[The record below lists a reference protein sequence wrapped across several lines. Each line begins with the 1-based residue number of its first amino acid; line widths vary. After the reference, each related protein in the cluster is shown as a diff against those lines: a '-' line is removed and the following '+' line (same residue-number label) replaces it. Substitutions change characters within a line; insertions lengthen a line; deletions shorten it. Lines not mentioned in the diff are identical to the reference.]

1 MKGILKYVRWLW
13 SHSVGARGAIL
24 VNILLGS
31 LTVGLNLL
39 FIFLCKRLVDI
50 ATGVEAGS
58 LGMYTAVILSVV
70 VLRLVV
76 NAVNV
81 RVENLTNSKM
91 NFIIRKDLYSNL
103 LYAEWLGKEKRHTGD
118 TVNRLESDVSTV
130 TNVIVSDVP
139 QIFTT
144 VVQLLAALVFLCT
157 MEWRLAAL
165 LVLITPIFILFSRIF
180 VRRLREMT
188 RGIRETESEVQSHLQ
203 ESLQHR
209 MVIQSMEN
217 EGRME
222 DRLDDLQD
230 REYGQIKER
239 TRFNIIARTMVG
251 AAFSFGYIAAFL
263 WGVYGISEGALTF
276 GIMTAFLQLVGQV
289 QRPLVNLT
297 RQIPSLIYSTT
308 SIDRLMEM
316 EDAPKEVAGHPVKL
330 AGPAGIR
337 VEDLDYR
344 YPDGQRMILR
354 GLTFDFPPLSRTAI
368 VGETGSGK
376 STLIRL
382 MLALLKPVNGRV
394 VLYDGTQEVPAS
406 AATRC
411 NLVYVPQGNTL
422 FSGSVRENLRMGNP
436 EATEE
441 EMKAALE
448 TAVADFVFSLPD
460 GMDTRCGEGGAGLSE
475 GQAQRIAIAR
485 GLLRPGSIL
494 LLDEFSSSL
503 DPETEQRLM
512 DNLTKKAA
520 GKTMIFI
527 THRERI
533 AQLCERDLHYPPR
546 KDRAAVRAD
555 LPDRPAALINVPPS
569 FSHCAARRRRAGC

>member
-13 SHSVGARGAIL
+13 SHSVGARASIL
-24 VNILLGS
+24 VNILLGT

-58 LGMYTAVILSVV
+58 LGEYTVFVLAVV

-76 NAVNV
+76 STINV

-91 NFIIRKDLYSNL
+91 NFIIRKGLYSNL

-130 TNVIVSDVP
+130 TNVIVSDFP

-144 VVQLLAALVFLCT
+144 LVQLVAAIVFLCT

-165 LVLITPIFILFSRIF
+165 LVLITPLFILFSRIF

-239 TRFNIIARTMVG
+239 TRFNVIARSMVG

-263 WGVYGISEGALTF
+263 WGVYGISKGTLTY
-276 GIMTAFLQLVGQV
+276 GVMTAFLQLVGQV

-297 RQIPSLIYSTT
+297 RQIPGLIYSST

-316 EDAPKEVAGHPVKL
+316 EDAPKEVAGDPVRL

-337 VEDLDYR
+337 VENLDYR
-344 YPDGQRMILR
+344 YPDGKRMILKD
-354 GLTFDFPPLSRTAI
+354 LTFDFPPLSRTAI
-368 VGETGSGK
+368 VGETGAGK

-382 MLALLKPVNGRV
+382 MLALLKPVGGRV
-394 VLYDGTQEVPAS
+394 VLYDEAQETPAS

-422 FSGSVRENLRMGNP
+422 FSGSVRENLLMGKP
-436 EATEE
+436 DATED

-448 TAVADFVFSLPD
+448 TAVADFVYSLPD
-460 GMDTRCGEGGAGLSE
+460 GLETRCGEGGSGLSE
-475 GQAQRIAIAR
+475 GQSQRIAIAR

-503 DPETEQRLM
+503 DPETEQKLM

-533 AQLCERDLHYPPR
+533 AQLCERTCR
-546 KDRAAVRAD
+546 IDR
-555 LPDRPAALINVPPS
+555 L
-569 FSHCAARRRRAGC
+569 F

>member
-1 MKGILKYVRWLW
+1 MKEILKYFRWLW
-13 SHSVGARGAIL
+13 SHSVGARGAVI

-31 LTVGLNLL
+31 LNVCLNLF

-50 ATGVEAGS
+50 ATGAAAGS
-58 LGMYTAVILSVV
+58 LGIYTAVVLCVII
-70 VLRLVV
+70 LRLVIS
-76 NAVNV
+76 AVNV

-91 NFIIRKDLYSNL
+91 NFIIRKGLYSNL
-103 LYAEWLGKEKRHTGD
+103 LYSEWLGKERRHTGD
-118 TVNRLESDVSTV
+118 TVNRLETDVSTV
-130 TNVIVSDVP
+130 TNVICSDVP

-144 VVQLLAALVFLCT
+144 LFQLVAAACFLCT
-157 MEWRLAAL
+157 LDWRLAAL
-165 LVLITPIFILFSRIF
+165 LVLVTPLFILFSRVF

-188 RGIRETESEVQSHLQ
+188 RGIRETESQVQSHLQ

-222 DRLDDLQD
+222 GRLDDLQD

-239 TRFNIIARTMVG
+239 TRFNIIARTIVS

-263 WGVYGISEGALTF
+263 WGVYGISKGSITF
-276 GIMTAFLQLVGQV
+276 GVMTAFLQLVGQV
-289 QRPLVNLT
+289 QRPVVSLT
-297 RQIPSLIYSTT
+297 RQVPSFIYSST
-308 SIDRLMEM
+308 SIDRLMEL
-316 EDAPKEVAGHPVKL
+316 EDAPKEETGESVKL
-330 AGPAGIR
+330 SGPAGIR
-337 VEDLDYR
+337 VEGVSYR
-344 YPDGQRMILR
+344 YPDGHRMILKD
-354 GLTFDFPPLSRTAI
+354 LSFDFPPLSRTAI
-368 VGETGSGK
+368 VGETGAGK

-382 MLALLKPVNGRV
+382 MLALLKPVEGKV
-394 VLYDGTQEVPAS
+394 VLYDDGREVPAS

-422 FSGSVRENLRMGNP
+422 FSGTVRENLLMGDP

-441 EMKAALE
+441 RMKAALE
-448 TAVADFVFSLPD
+448 TAVAGFVFDLPD

-503 DPETEQRLM
+503 DSETEEKLM
-512 DNLTKKAA
+512 GNLMRKAA
-520 GKTMIFI
+520 DKTMIFI

-533 AQLCERDLHYPPR
+533 AQLCGHICRI
-546 KDRAAVRAD
+546 DRLA
-555 LPDRPAALINVPPS
+555 
-569 FSHCAARRRRAGC
+569 

>member
-13 SHSVGARGAIL
+13 SHSVGARASIL
-24 VNILLGS
+24 VNILLGT

-50 ATGVEAGS
+50 ATGVVAGS
-58 LGMYTAVILSVV
+58 LGEYTVFVLAVV

-76 NAVNV
+76 STINV

-91 NFIIRKDLYSNL
+91 NFIIRKGLYSNL

-130 TNVIVSDVP
+130 TNVIASDFP

-144 VVQLLAALVFLCT
+144 LVQLVAAIVFLCT

-165 LVLITPIFILFSRIF
+165 LVLITPLFILFSRIF

-239 TRFNIIARTMVG
+239 TRFNVIARSMVG

-263 WGVYGISEGALTF
+263 WGVYGISKGTLTY
-276 GIMTAFLQLVGQV
+276 GVMTAFLQLVGQV

-297 RQIPSLIYSTT
+297 RQIPGLIYSST

-316 EDAPKEVAGHPVKL
+316 EDAPKEVAGDPVRL

-337 VEDLDYR
+337 VENLDYR
-344 YPDGQRMILR
+344 YPDGKRMILKD
-354 GLTFDFPPLSRTAI
+354 LTFDFPPLSRTAI
-368 VGETGSGK
+368 VGETGAGK

-382 MLALLKPVNGRV
+382 MLALLKPVGGRV
-394 VLYDGTQEVPAS
+394 VLYDEAQEAPAS

-422 FSGSVRENLRMGNP
+422 FSGSVRENLLMGKP
-436 EATEE
+436 DATED

-448 TAVADFVFSLPD
+448 TAVAGFVYSLPD
-460 GMDTRCGEGGAGLSE
+460 GLETRCGEGGSGLSE
-475 GQAQRIAIAR
+475 GQSQRIAIAR

-503 DPETEQRLM
+503 DPETEQKLM

-533 AQLCERDLHYPPR
+533 AQLCERTCR
-546 KDRAAVRAD
+546 IDR
-555 LPDRPAALINVPPS
+555 LS
-569 FSHCAARRRRAGC
+569 

>member
-1 MKGILKYVRWLW
+1 MKEILKYTRWLW

-58 LGMYTAVILSVV
+58 LGPYTVFVLSVV

-76 NAVNV
+76 ATINV

-91 NFIIRKDLYSNL
+91 NFIIRKGLYSNL

-130 TNVIVSDVP
+130 TNVIVSDFP

-144 VVQLLAALVFLCT
+144 LVQLVAAIVFLCT

-165 LVLITPIFILFSRIF
+165 LVLITPLFILFSRIF

-239 TRFNIIARTMVG
+239 TRFNVIARSMVG

-263 WGVYGISEGALTF
+263 WGVYGISKGTLTY
-276 GIMTAFLQLVGQV
+276 GVMTAFLQLVGQV

-297 RQIPSLIYSTT
+297 RQIPSLIYSST

-316 EDAPKEVAGHPVKL
+316 EDAPKVVAGDPVRL

-337 VEDLDYR
+337 VENLDYR
-344 YPDGQRMILR
+344 YPDGKRMILKD
-354 GLTFDFPPLSRTAI
+354 LTFDFPPLSRTAI
-368 VGETGSGK
+368 VGETGVGK

-382 MLALLKPVNGRV
+382 MLALLKPVGGRV
-394 VLYDGTQEVPAS
+394 VLYDEAQEVSAS

-436 EATEE
+436 DATED

-460 GMDTRCGEGGAGLSE
+460 GLDTRCGEGGSGLSE
-475 GQAQRIAIAR
+475 GQSQRIAIAR

-503 DPETEQRLM
+503 DPETEQKLM

-533 AQLCERDLHYPPR
+533 AQLCERTCR
-546 KDRAAVRAD
+546 IDR
-555 LPDRPAALINVPPS
+555 LP
-569 FSHCAARRRRAGC
+569 

>member
-13 SHSVGARGAIL
+13 SHSVGARASIL
-24 VNILLGS
+24 VNILLGT

-50 ATGVEAGS
+50 ATGVVAGS
-58 LGMYTAVILSVV
+58 LGEYTVFVLAVV

-76 NAVNV
+76 STINV

-91 NFIIRKDLYSNL
+91 NFIIRKGLYSNL

-130 TNVIVSDVP
+130 TNVIASDFP

-144 VVQLLAALVFLCT
+144 LVQLVAAIVFLCT

-165 LVLITPIFILFSRIF
+165 LVLITPLFILFSRIF

-239 TRFNIIARTMVG
+239 TRFNVIARSMVG

-263 WGVYGISEGALTF
+263 WGVYGISKGTLTY
-276 GIMTAFLQLVGQV
+276 GVMTAFLQLVGQV

-297 RQIPSLIYSTT
+297 RQIPGLIYSST

-316 EDAPKEVAGHPVKL
+316 EDAPKEVAGDPVRL

-337 VEDLDYR
+337 VENLDYR
-344 YPDGQRMILR
+344 YPDGKRMILKD
-354 GLTFDFPPLSRTAI
+354 LTFDFPPLSRTAI
-368 VGETGSGK
+368 VGETGAGK

-382 MLALLKPVNGRV
+382 MLALLKPVGGRV
-394 VLYDGTQEVPAS
+394 VLYDEAQETPAS

-422 FSGSVRENLRMGNP
+422 FSGSVRENLLMGKP
-436 EATEE
+436 DATEE

-448 TAVADFVFSLPD
+448 TAVADFVYSLPD
-460 GMDTRCGEGGAGLSE
+460 GLETRCGEGGSGLSE
-475 GQAQRIAIAR
+475 GQSQRIAIAR

-503 DPETEQRLM
+503 DPETEQKLM

-533 AQLCERDLHYPPR
+533 AQLCERTCR
-546 KDRAAVRAD
+546 IDR
-555 LPDRPAALINVPPS
+555 LS
-569 FSHCAARRRRAGC
+569 

>member
-1 MKGILKYVRWLW
+1 M
-13 SHSVGARGAIL
+13 
-24 VNILLGS
+24 NILLGS
-31 LTVGLNLL
+31 VNVGLNLL

-50 ATGVEAGS
+50 ATGVVTGS
-58 LGMYTAVILSVV
+58 LGLYTAVILSVV
-70 VLRLVV
+70 VIRLLVS
-76 NAVNV
+76 AVNV

-130 TNVIVSDVP
+130 TDVIVSDVP

-144 VVQLLAALVFLCT
+144 VVQLVAALVFLCT

-165 LVLITPIFILFSRIF
+165 LVLITPLFILFSRVFI
-180 VRRLREMT
+180 RRLREMT

-222 DRLDDLQD
+222 DRLDNLQD

-239 TRFNIIARTMVG
+239 TRFNIIARTMMG

-263 WGVYGISEGALTF
+263 WGVYGISSGALTF
-276 GIMTAFLQLVGQV
+276 GVMTAFLQLVGQV

-316 EDAPKEVAGHPVKL
+316 EDAPKEVAGDPVKL
-330 AGPAGIR
+330 AGAAGIR
-337 VEDLDYR
+337 VENLDYR
-344 YPDGQRMILR
+344 YPDGKQMILKD
-354 GLTFDFPPLSRTAI
+354 LTFDFPPLSRTAI

-382 MLALLKPVNGRV
+382 MLALLKPVGGRV

-406 AATRC
+406 SATRC

-422 FSGSVRENLRMGNP
+422 FSGSVRENLLMGNP
-436 EATEE
+436 DATDD

-460 GMDTRCGEGGAGLSE
+460 GMETRCGEGGSGLSE
-475 GQAQRIAIAR
+475 GQSQRIAIAR

-503 DPETEQRLM
+503 DPETEQKLM
-512 DNLTKKAA
+512 DNLTKKSA

-527 THRERI
+527 KHGERI
-533 AQLCERDLHYPPR
+533 AQLCERTCR
-546 KDRAAVRAD
+546 IDR
-555 LPDRPAALINVPPS
+555 LP
-569 FSHCAARRRRAGC
+569 

>member
-13 SHSVGARGAIL
+13 SHSVGARGAIQ

-31 LTVGLNLL
+31 LNVGLNLL
-39 FIFLCKRLVDI
+39 FIYLCKRLVDI
-50 ATGVEAGS
+50 ATGVAAGN
-58 LGMYTAVILSVV
+58 LGMYTAIVLSVV
-70 VLRLVV
+70 VIRLVV
-76 NAVNV
+76 TAVNV
-81 RVENLTNSKM
+81 RVENLTNSRM
-91 NFIIRKDLYSNL
+91 NFIIRKGLYSNL

-144 VVQLLAALVFLCT
+144 VVQLVAAIVFLCT

-165 LVLITPIFILFSRIF
+165 LVLITPLFILFSRIF

-239 TRFNIIARTMVG
+239 TRINIIARSMVG

-263 WGVYGISEGALTF
+263 WGVYGISRGSLTY
-276 GIMTAFLQLVGQV
+276 GVMTAFLQLVGQV

-330 AGPAGIR
+330 AGAAGIR
-337 VEDLDYR
+337 VENLDYS
-344 YPDGQRMILR
+344 YPDGKRMILQD
-354 GLTFDFPPLSRTAI
+354 LTFDFPPLSRTAI
-368 VGETGSGK
+368 VGETGAGK

-382 MLALLKPVNGRV
+382 MLALLKPVDGRV
-394 VLYDGTQEVPAS
+394 VLYDGAQEVPAS
-406 AATRC
+406 VATRC

-436 EATEE
+436 DATEE

-460 GMDTRCGEGGAGLSE
+460 GLETRCGEGGSGLSE
-475 GQAQRIAIAR
+475 GQSQRIAIAR

-503 DPETEQRLM
+503 DPETEQKLM

-533 AQLCERDLHYPPR
+533 AQLCERTCR
-546 KDRAAVRAD
+546 IDR
-555 LPDRPAALINVPPS
+555 LS
-569 FSHCAARRRRAGC
+569 

>member
-13 SHSVGARGAIL
+13 SHSVGARASIL
-24 VNILLGS
+24 VNILLGT

-50 ATGVEAGS
+50 ATGVVAGS
-58 LGMYTAVILSVV
+58 LGEYTVFVLAVV

-76 NAVNV
+76 STINV

-91 NFIIRKDLYSNL
+91 NFIIRKGLYSNL

-130 TNVIVSDVP
+130 TNVIASDFP

-144 VVQLLAALVFLCT
+144 LVQLVAAIVFLCT

-165 LVLITPIFILFSRIF
+165 LVLITPLFILFSRIF

-217 EGRME
+217 ESRME

-239 TRFNIIARTMVG
+239 TRFNVIARSMVG

-263 WGVYGISEGALTF
+263 WGVYGISKGTLTY
-276 GIMTAFLQLVGQV
+276 GVMTAFLQLVGQV

-297 RQIPSLIYSTT
+297 RQIPGLIYSST

-316 EDAPKEVAGHPVKL
+316 EDAPKEVAGDPVRL

-337 VEDLDYR
+337 VENLDYR
-344 YPDGQRMILR
+344 YPDGKRMILKD
-354 GLTFDFPPLSRTAI
+354 LTFDFPPLSRTAI
-368 VGETGSGK
+368 VGETGAGK

-382 MLALLKPVNGRV
+382 MLALLKPVGGRV
-394 VLYDGTQEVPAS
+394 VLYDEAQEAPAS

-422 FSGSVRENLRMGNP
+422 FSGSVRENLLMGKHD
-436 EATEE
+436 ATED

-448 TAVADFVFSLPD
+448 TAVADFVYALPD
-460 GMDTRCGEGGAGLSE
+460 GLETRCGEGGSGLSE
-475 GQAQRIAIAR
+475 GQSQRIAIAR

-503 DPETEQRLM
+503 DPETEQKLM

-533 AQLCERDLHYPPR
+533 AQLCERTCR
-546 KDRAAVRAD
+546 IDR
-555 LPDRPAALINVPPS
+555 LS
-569 FSHCAARRRRAGC
+569 

>member
-1 MKGILKYVRWLW
+1 MKAILKYLRWLW
-13 SHSVGARGAIL
+13 SHSVGARGAVL
-24 VNILLGS
+24 LNILLGT
-31 LTVGLNLL
+31 LNVGLNLF

-50 ATGVEAGS
+50 ATGAATGS
-58 LGMYTAVILSVV
+58 LGMYTATVLAVV
-70 VLRLVV
+70 VLRLVFS
-76 NAVNV
+76 AVNV

-91 NFIIRKDLYSNL
+91 NFVIRKGLYSNL

-118 TVNRLESDVSTV
+118 TVNRLETDVSTV

-144 VVQLLAALVFLCT
+144 VVQMVAAIVFLCT

-165 LVLITPIFILFSRIF
+165 LVLITPLFILFSRVF

-239 TRFNIIARTMVG
+239 TRFNIIARTMIG

-263 WGVYGISEGALTF
+263 WGVYGISKGSLTF
-276 GIMTAFLQLVGQV
+276 GVMTAFLQLVGQV

-297 RQIPSLIYSTT
+297 RQIPSFVYSTT

-316 EDAPKEVAGHPVKL
+316 EDAPKEVVGEPLKL
-330 AGPAGIR
+330 AGTAGVR
-337 VEDLDYR
+337 VEDLSYR
-344 YPDGQRMILR
+344 YPDGKRMILKN
-354 GLTFDFPPLSRTAI
+354 LSFDFPPLSRTAI

-382 MLALLKPVNGRV
+382 MLALLKPVGGQV
-394 VLYDGTQEVPAS
+394 FLYDGEQEVPAS

-422 FSGSVRENLRMGNP
+422 FSGSVRENLLMGNP
-436 EATEE
+436 KATEE
-441 EMKAALE
+441 QMYAALE
-448 TAVADFVFSLPD
+448 TAVAGFVFSLPE
-460 GMDTRCGEGGAGLSE
+460 GLDTRCGERGAGLSE

-503 DPETEQRLM
+503 DPETEAKLM

-533 AQLCERDLHYPPR
+533 ANLCERTCR
-546 KDRAAVRAD
+546 IDR
-555 LPDRPAALINVPPS
+555 LP
-569 FSHCAARRRRAGC
+569 

>member
-13 SHSVGARGAIL
+13 SHSVGARASIL
-24 VNILLGS
+24 VNILLGT

-50 ATGVEAGS
+50 ATGVVAGS
-58 LGMYTAVILSVV
+58 LGEYTVFVLAVV

-76 NAVNV
+76 STINV

-91 NFIIRKDLYSNL
+91 NFIIRKGLYSNL

-130 TNVIVSDVP
+130 TNVIASDFP

-144 VVQLLAALVFLCT
+144 LVQLVAAIVFLCT

-165 LVLITPIFILFSRIF
+165 LVLITPLFILFSRIF

-239 TRFNIIARTMVG
+239 TRFNVIARSMVG

-263 WGVYGISEGALTF
+263 WGVYGISKGTLTY
-276 GIMTAFLQLVGQV
+276 GVMTAFLQLVGQV

-297 RQIPSLIYSTT
+297 RQIPGLIYSST

-316 EDAPKEVAGHPVKL
+316 EDAPKEVAGDPVRL

-337 VEDLDYR
+337 VENLDYR
-344 YPDGQRMILR
+344 YPDGKRMILKD
-354 GLTFDFPPLSRTAI
+354 LTFDFPPLSRTAI
-368 VGETGSGK
+368 VGETGAGK

-382 MLALLKPVNGRV
+382 MLALLKPVGGRV
-394 VLYDGTQEVPAS
+394 VLYDEAQETPAS

-422 FSGSVRENLRMGNP
+422 FSGSVRENLLMGKP
-436 EATEE
+436 DATED

-448 TAVADFVFSLPD
+448 TAVADFVYSLPD
-460 GMDTRCGEGGAGLSE
+460 GLETRCGEGGSGLSE
-475 GQAQRIAIAR
+475 GQSQRIAIAR

-503 DPETEQRLM
+503 DPETEQKLM

-533 AQLCERDLHYPPR
+533 AQLCERTCR
-546 KDRAAVRAD
+546 IDR
-555 LPDRPAALINVPPS
+555 LP
-569 FSHCAARRRRAGC
+569 

>member
-1 MKGILKYVRWLW
+1 MKEILKYTRWLW

-58 LGMYTAVILSVV
+58 LGPYTVFVLSVV

-76 NAVNV
+76 ATINV

-91 NFIIRKDLYSNL
+91 NFIIRKGLYSNL

-130 TNVIVSDVP
+130 TNVIVSDFP

-144 VVQLLAALVFLCT
+144 LVQLVAAIVFLCT

-165 LVLITPIFILFSRIF
+165 LVLITPLFILFSRIF

-239 TRFNIIARTMVG
+239 TRFNVIARSMVG

-263 WGVYGISEGALTF
+263 WGVYGISKGTLTY
-276 GIMTAFLQLVGQV
+276 GVMTAFLQLVGQV

-297 RQIPSLIYSTT
+297 RQIPSLIYSST

-316 EDAPKEVAGHPVKL
+316 EDAPKVVAGDSVRL

-337 VEDLDYR
+337 VENLDYR
-344 YPDGQRMILR
+344 YPDGKRMILKD
-354 GLTFDFPPLSRTAI
+354 LTFDFPPLSRTAI
-368 VGETGSGK
+368 VGETGVGK

-382 MLALLKPVNGRV
+382 MLALLKPVGGRV
-394 VLYDGTQEVPAS
+394 ALYDEAQEVPAS

-436 EATEE
+436 DATED

-460 GMDTRCGEGGAGLSE
+460 GLDTRCGEGGSGLSE
-475 GQAQRIAIAR
+475 GQSQRIAIAR

-503 DPETEQRLM
+503 DPETEQKLM

-533 AQLCERDLHYPPR
+533 AQLCERTCR
-546 KDRAAVRAD
+546 IDRM
-555 LPDRPAALINVPPS
+555 P
-569 FSHCAARRRRAGC
+569 

>member
-13 SHSVGARGAIL
+13 SHSVGARASIL
-24 VNILLGS
+24 VNILLGT

-50 ATGVEAGS
+50 ATGVVAGS
-58 LGMYTAVILSVV
+58 LGEYTVFVLAVVL
-70 VLRLVV
+70 LRLVV
-76 NAVNV
+76 STINV

-91 NFIIRKDLYSNL
+91 NFIIRKGLYSNL

-130 TNVIVSDVP
+130 TNVIASDFP

-144 VVQLLAALVFLCT
+144 LVQLVAAIVFLCT

-165 LVLITPIFILFSRIF
+165 LVLITPLFILFSRIF

-239 TRFNIIARTMVG
+239 TRFNVIARSMVG

-263 WGVYGISEGALTF
+263 WGVYGISKGTLTY
-276 GIMTAFLQLVGQV
+276 GVMTAFLQLVGQV

-297 RQIPSLIYSTT
+297 RQIPGLIYSST

-316 EDAPKEVAGHPVKL
+316 EDAPKEVAGDPVRL

-337 VEDLDYR
+337 VENLDYR
-344 YPDGQRMILR
+344 YPDGKRMILKD
-354 GLTFDFPPLSRTAI
+354 LTFDFPPLSRTAI
-368 VGETGSGK
+368 VGETGAGK

-382 MLALLKPVNGRV
+382 MLALLKPVGGRV
-394 VLYDGTQEVPAS
+394 VLYDEAQETPAS

-422 FSGSVRENLRMGNP
+422 FSGSVRENLLMGKP
-436 EATEE
+436 DATED

-448 TAVADFVFSLPD
+448 TAVADFVYSLPD
-460 GMDTRCGEGGAGLSE
+460 GLETRCGEGGSGLSE
-475 GQAQRIAIAR
+475 GQSQRIAIAR

-503 DPETEQRLM
+503 DPETEQKLM

-533 AQLCERDLHYPPR
+533 AQLCERTCR
-546 KDRAAVRAD
+546 IDR
-555 LPDRPAALINVPPS
+555 LS
-569 FSHCAARRRRAGC
+569 

>member
-13 SHSVGARGAIL
+13 SHSVGARGAVL

-31 LTVGLNLL
+31 LSVGLNLL

-50 ATGVEAGS
+50 ATGVLPDS
-58 LGMYTAVILSVV
+58 LSLYTAFVLVVV
-70 VLRLVV
+70 VLRL
-76 NAVNV
+76 AVTALNV

-118 TVNRLESDVSTV
+118 TVNRLETDVSTV
-130 TNVIVSDVP
+130 TSVICSDFP

-144 VVQLLAALVFLCT
+144 LIQLVAAVVFLCT
-157 MEWRLAAL
+157 LEWRLAAL
-165 LVLITPIFILFSRIF
+165 LVLITPLFIVFSRIF
-180 VRRLREMT
+180 IHRLREMT
-188 RGIRETESEVQSHLQ
+188 RGIRETESQVQSHLQ

-239 TRFNIIARTMVG
+239 TRFNIIARTMVS
-251 AAFSFGYIAAFL
+251 AAFSLGYIAAFL
-263 WGVYGISEGALTF
+263 WGVYGISKGAITF
-276 GIMTAFLQLVGQV
+276 GVMTAFLQLVGQV
-289 QRPLVNLT
+289 QRPLVNLA
-297 RQIPSLIYSTT
+297 RQIPSFIYSTT

-316 EDAPKEVAGHPVKL
+316 EDAPKEVTGDPVKL

-344 YPDGQRMILR
+344 YPDGQRMILQ

-382 MLALLKPVNGRV
+382 MLALLKPVSGRV
-394 VLYDGTQEVPAS
+394 FLYDGTQEVPAS

-533 AQLCERDLHYPPR
+533 AQLCERTCR
-546 KDRAAVRAD
+546 IDR
-555 LPDRPAALINVPPS
+555 LS
-569 FSHCAARRRRAGC
+569 

>member
-1 MKGILKYVRWLW
+1 MKEILKYTRWLW

-50 ATGVEAGS
+50 ATGVVAGS
-58 LGMYTAVILSVV
+58 LGEYTVFVLSVV
-70 VLRLVV
+70 VLRL
-76 NAVNV
+76 AVSTINV

-91 NFIIRKDLYSNL
+91 NFIIRKGLYSNL

-130 TNVIVSDVP
+130 TNVIASDFP

-144 VVQLLAALVFLCT
+144 LVQLVAAIIFLCT

-165 LVLITPIFILFSRIF
+165 LVLITPLFILFSRIF

-239 TRFNIIARTMVG
+239 TRFNVIARSMVG

-263 WGVYGISEGALTF
+263 WGVYGISKGTLTY
-276 GIMTAFLQLVGQV
+276 GVMTAFLQLVGQV

-297 RQIPSLIYSTT
+297 RQIPGLIYSST

-316 EDAPKEVAGHPVKL
+316 EDAPKEVAGDPVRL

-337 VEDLDYR
+337 VENLDYR
-344 YPDGQRMILR
+344 YPDGQRMILKD
-354 GLTFDFPPLSRTAI
+354 LTFDFPPLSRTAI
-368 VGETGSGK
+368 VGETGAGK

-382 MLALLKPVNGRV
+382 MLALLKPVGGRV
-394 VLYDGTQEVPAS
+394 VLYDEAQETPAS

-422 FSGSVRENLRMGNP
+422 FSGSVRENLLMGKP
-436 EATEE
+436 DATED

-448 TAVADFVFSLPD
+448 TAVADFVYSLPD
-460 GMDTRCGEGGAGLSE
+460 GLETRCGEGGSGLSE
-475 GQAQRIAIAR
+475 GQSQRIAIAR

-503 DPETEQRLM
+503 DPETEQKLM

-533 AQLCERDLHYPPR
+533 AQLCERTCR
-546 KDRAAVRAD
+546 IDR
-555 LPDRPAALINVPPS
+555 LS
-569 FSHCAARRRRAGC
+569 

>member
-13 SHSVGARGAIL
+13 SHSVGARASIL
-24 VNILLGS
+24 VNILLGT

-50 ATGVEAGS
+50 ATGVVAGS
-58 LGMYTAVILSVV
+58 LGEYTVFVLAVV

-76 NAVNV
+76 STINV

-91 NFIIRKDLYSNL
+91 NFIIRKGLYSNL

-130 TNVIVSDVP
+130 TNVIASDFP

-144 VVQLLAALVFLCT
+144 LVQLVAAIVFLCT

-165 LVLITPIFILFSRIF
+165 LVLITPLFILFSRIF

-239 TRFNIIARTMVG
+239 TRFNVIARSMVG

-263 WGVYGISEGALTF
+263 WGVYGISKGTLTY
-276 GIMTAFLQLVGQV
+276 GVMTAFLQLVGQV

-297 RQIPSLIYSTT
+297 RQIPGLIYSST

-316 EDAPKEVAGHPVKL
+316 EDAPKEVAGDPVRL

-337 VEDLDYR
+337 VENLDYR
-344 YPDGQRMILR
+344 YPDGKRMILKD
-354 GLTFDFPPLSRTAI
+354 LTFDFPPLSRTAI
-368 VGETGSGK
+368 VGETGAGK

-382 MLALLKPVNGRV
+382 MLALLKPVGGRV
-394 VLYDGTQEVPAS
+394 VLYDEAQETPAS

-422 FSGSVRENLRMGNP
+422 FSGSVRENLLMGKP
-436 EATEE
+436 DATED

-448 TAVADFVFSLPD
+448 TAVAGFVYSLPD
-460 GMDTRCGEGGAGLSE
+460 GLETRCGEGGSGLSE
-475 GQAQRIAIAR
+475 GQSQRIAIAR

-503 DPETEQRLM
+503 DPETEQKLM

-533 AQLCERDLHYPPR
+533 AQLCERTCR
-546 KDRAAVRAD
+546 IDR
-555 LPDRPAALINVPPS
+555 LS
-569 FSHCAARRRRAGC
+569 

>member
-13 SHSVGARGAIL
+13 SHSVGARASIL
-24 VNILLGS
+24 VNILLGT

-50 ATGVEAGS
+50 ATGVVAGS
-58 LGMYTAVILSVV
+58 LGEYTVFVLAVV

-76 NAVNV
+76 STINV

-91 NFIIRKDLYSNL
+91 NFIIRKGLYSNL

-130 TNVIVSDVP
+130 TNVIASDFP

-144 VVQLLAALVFLCT
+144 LVQLVAAIVFLCT

-165 LVLITPIFILFSRIF
+165 LVLITPLFILFSRIF

-239 TRFNIIARTMVG
+239 TRFNVITRSMVG

-263 WGVYGISEGALTF
+263 WGVYGISKGTLTY
-276 GIMTAFLQLVGQV
+276 GVMTAFLQLVGQV

-297 RQIPSLIYSTT
+297 RQIPGLIYSST

-316 EDAPKEVAGHPVKL
+316 EDAPKEVAGDPVRL

-337 VEDLDYR
+337 VENLDYR
-344 YPDGQRMILR
+344 YPDGKRMILKD
-354 GLTFDFPPLSRTAI
+354 LTFDFPPLSRTAI
-368 VGETGSGK
+368 VGETGAGK

-382 MLALLKPVNGRV
+382 MLALLKPVGGRV
-394 VLYDGTQEVPAS
+394 VLYDEAQETPAS

-422 FSGSVRENLRMGNP
+422 FSGSVRENLLMGKP
-436 EATEE
+436 DATED

-448 TAVADFVFSLPD
+448 TAVADFVYSLPD
-460 GMDTRCGEGGAGLSE
+460 GLETRCGEGGSGLSE
-475 GQAQRIAIAR
+475 GQSQRIAIAR

-503 DPETEQRLM
+503 DPETEQKLM

-533 AQLCERDLHYPPR
+533 AQLCERTCR
-546 KDRAAVRAD
+546 IDR
-555 LPDRPAALINVPPS
+555 LS
-569 FSHCAARRRRAGC
+569 

>member
-1 MKGILKYVRWLW
+1 MKEILKYLRWLW
-13 SHSVGARGAIL
+13 SHSVGARWAVL
-24 VNILLGS
+24 ANILLGS
-31 LTVGLNLL
+31 LNVGLNLF

-50 ATGVEAGS
+50 ATGAVSGS
-58 LGMYTAVILSVV
+58 LGWYTAIVLAVV
-70 VLRLVV
+70 VTRLVV
-76 NAVNV
+76 SAVNV

-91 NFIIRKDLYSNL
+91 NFIIRKSLYSNL

-118 TVNRLESDVSTV
+118 TVNRLESDVSNV
-130 TNVIVSDVP
+130 TGVICSDVP

-144 VVQLLAALVFLCT
+144 VIQMVAAVVFLCT

-165 LVLITPIFILFSRIF
+165 LVLITPLFILFSRIF

-239 TRFNIIARTMVG
+239 TRFNIFARTMVS

-263 WGVYGISEGALTF
+263 WGVYGISRGTLTF
-276 GIMTAFLQLVGQV
+276 GVMTAFLQLVGQV

-297 RQIPSLIYSTT
+297 RQIPSFVYSTT
-308 SIDRLMEM
+308 SIDRLMEL
-316 EDAPKEVAGHPVKL
+316 EDAPKAEVGEPVKL
-330 AGPAGIR
+330 EGTAGVK
-337 VEDLDYR
+337 VEDVSYR
-344 YPDGQRMILR
+344 YPDGRRYVLK
-354 GLTFDFPPLSRTAI
+354 GLSFDFPPLSRTAV
-368 VGETGSGK
+368 VGETGAGK

-382 MLALLKPVNGRV
+382 MLSLLKPVSGTV
-394 VLYDGTQEVPAS
+394 TLYDGKLSVPAS
-406 AATRC
+406 PATRC

-422 FSGSVRENLRMGNP
+422 FSGTIRENLLMGNP

-441 EMKAALE
+441 QMQEALE
-448 TAVADFVFSLPD
+448 TAVADFVFDLHD
-460 GMDTRCGEGGAGLSE
+460 GLDTLCGEGGAGLSE

-503 DPETEQRLM
+503 DPETEAKLM
-512 DNLTKKAA
+512 GNLTKKAA

-527 THRERI
+527 THREKIAQYCERTCRI
-533 AQLCERDLHYPPR
+533 ARH
-546 KDRAAVRAD
+546 
-555 LPDRPAALINVPPS
+555 
-569 FSHCAARRRRAGC
+569 

>member
-1 MKGILKYVRWLW
+1 MKDILKYFRWLW
-13 SHSVGARGAIL
+13 SHSVGARGAVL
-24 VNILLGS
+24 LNILLGS
-31 LTVGLNLL
+31 LNVGLNLF

-50 ATGVEAGS
+50 ATGHAEGS
-58 LGMYTAVILSVV
+58 LGWFTAAVILVV
-70 VLRLVV
+70 ILRLVV
-76 NAVNV
+76 SAVNV

-91 NFIIRKDLYSNL
+91 NFIIRKGLYSSL
-103 LYAEWLGKEKRHTGD
+103 LYAEWLGKEKRHSGD
-118 TVNRLESDVSTV
+118 TVNRLEADVSNV

-139 QIFTT
+139 QIVTT
-144 VVQLLAALVFLCT
+144 LVQLVAAIVFLCT
-157 MEWRLAAL
+157 MDWRLAAL
-165 LVLITPIFILFSRIF
+165 LVLITPLFILFSRVF

-188 RGIRETESEVQSHLQ
+188 RGIRETESQVQSHLQ

-239 TRFNIIARTMVG
+239 TRFNIIARTMVS

-263 WGVYGISEGALTF
+263 WGVYGISKGTITF
-276 GIMTAFLQLVGQV
+276 GVMTAFLQLVGQV

-308 SIDRLMEM
+308 SIDRLMEL
-316 EDAPKEVAGHPVKL
+316 EDAPKAESGESVRL
-330 AGPAGIR
+330 TGPSGVR
-337 VEDLDYR
+337 VDGLGYR
-344 YPDGQRMILR
+344 YPDGKRMILKD
-354 GLTFDFPPLSRTAI
+354 LTFDFPPLSRTAI
-368 VGETGSGK
+368 VGETGAGK

-382 MLALLKPVNGRV
+382 MLSLLKPVEGSV
-394 VLYDGTQEVPAS
+394 TLYDDSREAQAS
-406 AATRC
+406 PATRC
-411 NLVYVPQGNTL
+411 NLVYVPQGNSL
-422 FSGSVRENLRMGNP
+422 FSGTVRENLLMGDP
-436 EATEE
+436 EATEAQMRE
-441 EMKAALE
+441 ALE
-448 TAVADFVFSLPD
+448 TAVAGFVFQLHD
-460 GMDTRCGEGGAGLSE
+460 GLDTLCGEGGAGLSE

-503 DPETEQRLM
+503 DPETEAKLM

-527 THRERI
+527 THREKI
-533 AQLCERDLHYPPR
+533 AQYC
-546 KDRAAVRAD
+546 DRICRID
-555 LPDRPAALINVPPS
+555 RLP
-569 FSHCAARRRRAGC
+569 

>member
-13 SHSVGARGAIL
+13 SHSVGARGAVL

-31 LTVGLNLL
+31 LSVGLNLL

-50 ATGVEAGS
+50 ATGVLPDS
-58 LGMYTAVILSVV
+58 LSLYTVFVLVVV
-70 VLRLVV
+70 VLRL
-76 NAVNV
+76 AVTALNV

-118 TVNRLESDVSTV
+118 TVNRLETDVSTV
-130 TNVIVSDVP
+130 TSVICSDFP

-144 VVQLLAALVFLCT
+144 LIQLVAAVVFLCT
-157 MEWRLAAL
+157 LEWRLAAL
-165 LVLITPIFILFSRIF
+165 LVLITPLFIVFSRIF
-180 VRRLREMT
+180 IHRLREMT
-188 RGIRETESEVQSHLQ
+188 RGIRETESQVQSHLQ

-239 TRFNIIARTMVG
+239 TRFNIIARTMVS
-251 AAFSFGYIAAFL
+251 AAFSLGYIAAFL
-263 WGVYGISEGALTF
+263 WGVYGISKGAITF
-276 GIMTAFLQLVGQV
+276 GVMTAFLQLVGQV
-289 QRPLVNLT
+289 QRPLVNLA
-297 RQIPSLIYSTT
+297 RQIPSFIYSTT

-316 EDAPKEVAGHPVKL
+316 EDAPKEVAGDPVKL

-337 VEDLDYR
+337 VEDLYYR
-344 YPDGQRMILR
+344 YPDGQRMILQ

-533 AQLCERDLHYPPR
+533 AQLCERTCR
-546 KDRAAVRAD
+546 IDRM
-555 LPDRPAALINVPPS
+555 P
-569 FSHCAARRRRAGC
+569 

>member
-13 SHSVGARGAIL
+13 SHSVGARASIL
-24 VNILLGS
+24 VNILLGT

-50 ATGVEAGS
+50 ATGVVAGS
-58 LGMYTAVILSVV
+58 LGEYTVFVLAVV

-76 NAVNV
+76 STINV

-91 NFIIRKDLYSNL
+91 NFIIRKGLYSNL

-130 TNVIVSDVP
+130 TNVIASDFP

-144 VVQLLAALVFLCT
+144 LVQLVAAIVFLCT

-165 LVLITPIFILFSRIF
+165 LVLITPLFILFSRIF

-239 TRFNIIARTMVG
+239 TRFNVIARSMVG

-263 WGVYGISEGALTF
+263 WGVYGISKGTLTY
-276 GIMTAFLQLVGQV
+276 GVMTAFLQLVGQV

-297 RQIPSLIYSTT
+297 RQIPGLIYSST

-316 EDAPKEVAGHPVKL
+316 EDAPKEVAGDPVRL

-337 VEDLDYR
+337 VENLDYR
-344 YPDGQRMILR
+344 YPDGKRMILKD
-354 GLTFDFPPLSRTAI
+354 LTFDFPPLSRTAI
-368 VGETGSGK
+368 VGETGAGK

-382 MLALLKPVNGRV
+382 MLALLKPVGGRV
-394 VLYDGTQEVPAS
+394 VLYDEAQETPAS

-422 FSGSVRENLRMGNP
+422 FSGSVRENLLMGKP
-436 EATEE
+436 DATEE

-448 TAVADFVFSLPD
+448 TAVADFVYSLSD
-460 GMDTRCGEGGAGLSE
+460 GLETRCGEGGSGLSE
-475 GQAQRIAIAR
+475 GQSQRIAIAR

-503 DPETEQRLM
+503 DPETEQKLM

-533 AQLCERDLHYPPR
+533 AQLCERTCR
-546 KDRAAVRAD
+546 IDR
-555 LPDRPAALINVPPS
+555 LS
-569 FSHCAARRRRAGC
+569 

>member
-13 SHSVGARGAIL
+13 SHSVGARGAIQ

-31 LTVGLNLL
+31 LNVGLNLL
-39 FIFLCKRLVDI
+39 FIYLCKRLVDI
-50 ATGVEAGS
+50 ATGVAAGS
-58 LGMYTAVILSVV
+58 LGMYTAIVLSVV
-70 VLRLVV
+70 VIRLVV
-76 NAVNV
+76 TAVNV
-81 RVENLTNSKM
+81 RVENLTNSRM
-91 NFIIRKDLYSNL
+91 NFIIRKGLYSNL

-144 VVQLLAALVFLCT
+144 VVQLVAAFAFLCT

-165 LVLITPIFILFSRIF
+165 LVLITPLFILFSRIF

-239 TRFNIIARTMVG
+239 TRINIIARSMVG

-263 WGVYGISEGALTF
+263 WGVYGISRGSLTY
-276 GIMTAFLQLVGQV
+276 GVMTAFLQLVGQV

-297 RQIPSLIYSTT
+297 RQIPGLIYSST

-330 AGPAGIR
+330 AGAAGIR
-337 VEDLDYR
+337 VENLDYS
-344 YPDGQRMILR
+344 YPDGKRMILQD
-354 GLTFDFPPLSRTAI
+354 LTFDFPPLSRTAI
-368 VGETGSGK
+368 VGETGAGK

-382 MLALLKPVNGRV
+382 MLALLKPVDGRV
-394 VLYDGTQEVPAS
+394 VLYDGAQEVPAS

-436 EATEE
+436 DATEE

-460 GMDTRCGEGGAGLSE
+460 GLDTRCGEGGAGLSE

-503 DPETEQRLM
+503 DPETEQKLM

-533 AQLCERDLHYPPR
+533 AQLCERTCR
-546 KDRAAVRAD
+546 IDR
-555 LPDRPAALINVPPS
+555 LS
-569 FSHCAARRRRAGC
+569 

>member
-1 MKGILKYVRWLW
+1 MKTILKYLRWLW
-13 SHSVGARGAIL
+13 SHSVGARAAVL
-24 VNILLGS
+24 VNILLGT
-31 LTVGLNLL
+31 LNVGLNLF

-50 ATGVEAGS
+50 ATGDATGS
-58 LGMYTAVILSVV
+58 LGLYTAAVLSVI
-70 VLRLVV
+70 VLRLVFS
-76 NAVNV
+76 AVNV

-91 NFIIRKDLYSNL
+91 NFIIRKGLYSNL

-118 TVNRLESDVSTV
+118 TVNRLETDVTTV

-144 VVQLLAALVFLCT
+144 VVQMVAAIVFLCT
-157 MEWRLAAL
+157 MDWRLAAL
-165 LVLITPIFILFSRIF
+165 LVLITPLFILFSRIF
-180 VRRLREMT
+180 IRRLREMT

-217 EGRME
+217 EARME

-230 REYGQIKER
+230 REYGQIRER
-239 TRFNIIARTMVG
+239 TRFNIIARTMVS

-263 WGVYGISEGALTF
+263 WGVYGISKGSLTF
-276 GIMTAFLQLVGQV
+276 GVMTAFLQLVGQV

-297 RQIPSLIYSTT
+297 RQIPSFVYSTT
-308 SIDRLMEM
+308 SIDRLMEL
-316 EDAPKEVAGHPVKL
+316 EDAPKEVTGDPVKL

-337 VEDLDYR
+337 VEGLDYR
-344 YPDGQRMILR
+344 YPDGKRMILKD
-354 GLTFDFPPLSRTAI
+354 LTFDFPPLSRTAI

-382 MLALLKPVNGRV
+382 MLALLKPVDGRV
-394 VLYDGTQEVPAS
+394 VLYDGVQEVQAS

-422 FSGSVRENLRMGNP
+422 FSGSVRENLLMGNP
-436 EATEE
+436 KATEE
-441 EMKAALE
+441 EMYAALE
-448 TAVADFVFSLPD
+448 TAVAGFVFTLPE
-460 GMDTRCGEGGAGLSE
+460 GLDTRCGERGAGLSE

-485 GLLRPGSIL
+485 GLLRPGAIL

-503 DPETEQRLM
+503 DPETEAKLM
-512 DNLTKKAA
+512 DNLTKIAA

-533 AQLCERDLHYPPR
+533 AQCCERTCR
-546 KDRAAVRAD
+546 IDR
-555 LPDRPAALINVPPS
+555 LP
-569 FSHCAARRRRAGC
+569 

>member
-24 VNILLGS
+24 LNILLGS
-31 LTVGLNLL
+31 VNVGLNLL

-50 ATGVEAGS
+50 ATGVVTGS
-58 LGMYTAVILSVV
+58 LGLYTAVILSVV
-70 VLRLVV
+70 VIRLLVS
-76 NAVNV
+76 AVNV

-130 TNVIVSDVP
+130 TDVIVSDVP

-144 VVQLLAALVFLCT
+144 VVQLVAALVFLCT

-165 LVLITPIFILFSRIF
+165 LVLITPLFILFSRVFI
-180 VRRLREMT
+180 RRLREMT

-222 DRLDDLQD
+222 DRLDNLQD

-239 TRFNIIARTMVG
+239 TRFNIIARTMMG

-263 WGVYGISEGALTF
+263 WGVYGISSGALTF
-276 GIMTAFLQLVGQV
+276 GVMTAFLQLVGQV

-316 EDAPKEVAGHPVKL
+316 EDAPKEVAGDPVKL
-330 AGPAGIR
+330 AGAAGIR
-337 VEDLDYR
+337 VENLDYR
-344 YPDGQRMILR
+344 YPDGKRMILKD
-354 GLTFDFPPLSRTAI
+354 LTFDFPPLSRTAI

-382 MLALLKPVNGRV
+382 MLALLKPVGGRV

-406 AATRC
+406 SATRC

-422 FSGSVRENLRMGNP
+422 FSGSVRENLLMGNP
-436 EATEE
+436 DATDD

-460 GMDTRCGEGGAGLSE
+460 GMETRCGEGGSGLSE
-475 GQAQRIAIAR
+475 GQSQRIAIAR

-503 DPETEQRLM
+503 DPETEQKLM

-533 AQLCERDLHYPPR
+533 AQLCERTCR
-546 KDRAAVRAD
+546 IDR
-555 LPDRPAALINVPPS
+555 LP
-569 FSHCAARRRRAGC
+569 

>member
-13 SHSVGARGAIL
+13 SHSVGARGAVL

-31 LTVGLNLL
+31 LSVGLNLL

-50 ATGVEAGS
+50 ATGVLPDS
-58 LGMYTAVILSVV
+58 LSLYTAFVLVVV

-76 NAVNV
+76 TALNV

-118 TVNRLESDVSTV
+118 TVNRLETDVSTV
-130 TNVIVSDVP
+130 TSVICSDFP

-144 VVQLLAALVFLCT
+144 LIQLVAAVVFLCT
-157 MEWRLAAL
+157 LEWRLAAL
-165 LVLITPIFILFSRIF
+165 LVLITPLFIVFSRIF
-180 VRRLREMT
+180 IHRLREMT
-188 RGIRETESEVQSHLQ
+188 RGIRETESQVQSHLQ

-239 TRFNIIARTMVG
+239 TRFNIIARTMVS
-251 AAFSFGYIAAFL
+251 AAFSLGYIAAFL
-263 WGVYGISEGALTF
+263 WGVYGISKGAITF
-276 GIMTAFLQLVGQV
+276 GVMTAFLQLVGQV
-289 QRPLVNLT
+289 QRPLVNLA
-297 RQIPSLIYSTT
+297 RQIPSFIYSTT

-316 EDAPKEVAGHPVKL
+316 EDAPKEVAGDSVKL

-337 VEDLDYR
+337 VEDLYYR
-344 YPDGQRMILR
+344 YPDGQRMILQ
-354 GLTFDFPPLSRTAI
+354 GLTFEFPPLSRTAI

-382 MLALLKPVNGRV
+382 MLALLKPVDGRV

-422 FSGSVRENLRMGNP
+422 FSGSVGENLRMGNP

-533 AQLCERDLHYPPR
+533 AQLCERTCR
-546 KDRAAVRAD
+546 IDR
-555 LPDRPAALINVPPS
+555 LP
-569 FSHCAARRRRAGC
+569 

>member
-1 MKGILKYVRWLW
+1 MKEILKYTRWLW

-58 LGMYTAVILSVV
+58 LGPYTVFVLSVV

-76 NAVNV
+76 ATINV

-91 NFIIRKDLYSNL
+91 NFIIRKGLYSNL

-130 TNVIVSDVP
+130 TNVIVSDFP

-144 VVQLLAALVFLCT
+144 LVQLVAAIVFLCT

-165 LVLITPIFILFSRIF
+165 LVLITPLFILFSRIF

-230 REYGQIKER
+230 RDYGQIKER
-239 TRFNIIARTMVG
+239 TRFNVIARSMVG

-263 WGVYGISEGALTF
+263 WGVYGISKGTLTY
-276 GIMTAFLQLVGQV
+276 GVMTAFLQLVGQV

-297 RQIPSLIYSTT
+297 RQIPSLIYSST

-316 EDAPKEVAGHPVKL
+316 EDAPKVVAGDPVRL
-330 AGPAGIR
+330 TGPAGIR
-337 VEDLDYR
+337 VENLDYR
-344 YPDGQRMILR
+344 YPDGKRMILKD
-354 GLTFDFPPLSRTAI
+354 LTFDFPPLSRTAI
-368 VGETGSGK
+368 VGETGVGK

-382 MLALLKPVNGRV
+382 MLALLKPVGGRV
-394 VLYDGTQEVPAS
+394 VLYDEAQEVSAS

-436 EATEE
+436 DATED

-460 GMDTRCGEGGAGLSE
+460 GLETRCGEGGSGLSE
-475 GQAQRIAIAR
+475 GQSQRIAIAR

-503 DPETEQRLM
+503 DPGTEQKLM

-533 AQLCERDLHYPPR
+533 AQLCERTCR
-546 KDRAAVRAD
+546 IDR
-555 LPDRPAALINVPPS
+555 LP
-569 FSHCAARRRRAGC
+569 